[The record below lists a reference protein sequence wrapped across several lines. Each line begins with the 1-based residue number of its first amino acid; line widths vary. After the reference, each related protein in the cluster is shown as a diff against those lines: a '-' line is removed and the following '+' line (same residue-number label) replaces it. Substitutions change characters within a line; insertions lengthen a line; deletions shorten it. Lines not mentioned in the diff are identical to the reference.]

1 MKTAVLTGSPYSGKT
16 TLIDAFERGGFRVV
30 REAAIQV
37 IDGLTAELGLEGQLR
52 WKAARRSEFQARVAR
67 LQLELEGQLPADA
80 GGTALLDRG
89 ILDGIAFCRIYGAPL
104 PSELRQSSS
113 WQRYHAVFLLD
124 TLQPFAG
131 RADTGRSEDYEHAIR
146 IRDLLHAVYTEHG
159 YDPVFVPQ
167 QPTDER
173 MAFIRAR
180 LP

>member
-16 TLIDAFERGGFRVV
+16 TLIDAFEREGVRVV

-37 IDGLTAELGLEGQLR
+37 IDRLTSELGLEGQLR

-67 LQLELEGQLPADA
+67 LQLELEAQLVADTA
-80 GGTALLDRG
+80 GSALLDRG
-89 ILDGIAFCRIYGAPL
+89 ILDGIAFCRAYGSPL
-104 PSELRQSSS
+104 PSELRPAPS
-113 WQRYHAVFLLD
+113 WRRYDAVFLLD

-131 RADTGRSEDYEHAIR
+131 RADTGRGEDYENAIL
-146 IRDLLHAVYTEHG
+146 IRDLLHAVYAEHG
-159 YDPVFVPQ
+159 YEPVFVPQ

-173 MAFIRAR
+173 MAFIRSR